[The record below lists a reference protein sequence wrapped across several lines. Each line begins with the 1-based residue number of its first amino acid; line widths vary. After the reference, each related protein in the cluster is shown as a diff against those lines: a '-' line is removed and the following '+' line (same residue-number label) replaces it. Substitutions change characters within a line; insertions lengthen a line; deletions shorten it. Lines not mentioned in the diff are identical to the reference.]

1 MKTLLWSLYICSPT
15 LQVQICVQCSAY
27 GWPRAFLVVCVPLL
41 LLLSWIADAPSKLA
55 KVRDGPGILCFRFSN
70 SIPILCFFDSLK
82 NPWNMWVLWWR
93 NVRQDD
99 LCMTRVVNISNIHQL
114 LFLNRNIGSTISL
127 NRNISRLHN
136 FL

>member
-1 MKTLLWSLYICSPT
+1 
-15 LQVQICVQCSAY
+15 
-27 GWPRAFLVVCVPLL
+27 
-41 LLLSWIADAPSKLA
+41 
-55 KVRDGPGILCFRFSN
+55 
-70 SIPILCFFDSLK
+70 LCFFDSLK

-99 LCMTRVVNISNIHQL
+99 LCMTRVVNISIIHQL
-114 LFLNRNIGSTISL
+114 LFLNRNIGSTISQ